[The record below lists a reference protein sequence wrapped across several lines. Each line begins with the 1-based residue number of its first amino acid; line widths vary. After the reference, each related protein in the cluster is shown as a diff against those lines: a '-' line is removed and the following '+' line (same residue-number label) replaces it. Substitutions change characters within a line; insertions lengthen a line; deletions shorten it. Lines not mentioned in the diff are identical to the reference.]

1 MLAEH
6 AKSTPFWGRIVSGNQ
21 LPSLP
26 RRALRP
32 WPGIRQDNAST
43 RQQARTGCLGWTA
56 RRPPSHAGRHSDPR
70 PAIPNRCP
78 SPTRTNA
85 PDGSGSGNRTES
97 ARLTRR
103 ALFGHALAGRL
114 PLACPPTL
122 PGPTVNGTG
131 PSCRQETNLDAELLQ
146 QCRIVRAL
154 GDEEVTGHDDRWTQ
168 ALLRVGA
175 LQPATLDGLQAK
187 AQVALS
193 LMPFGASDTVPAW
206 ASPDERLLWSLL
218 NDLLAL
224 IGGQNTDPCTRARD
238 SEQKPSILAAHRLDY

>member
-1 MLAEH
+1 MPDR
-6 AKSTPFWGRIVSGNQ
+6 S
-21 LPSLP
+21 
-26 RRALRP
+26 
-32 WPGIRQDNAST
+32 
-43 RQQARTGCLGWTA
+43 
-56 RRPPSHAGRHSDPR
+56 
-70 PAIPNRCP
+70 P

-85 PDGSGSGNRTES
+85 PDGPGSGDGTVS

-103 ALFGHALAGRL
+103 ALFCHAFAGPL

-122 PGPTVNGTG
+122 PGPTATGTG
-131 PSCRQETNLDAELLQ
+131 PSCRQDTDPDAELLQ

-224 IGGQNTDPCTRARD
+224 VGGQNTDPCTRARD
-238 SEQKPSILAAHRLDY
+238 SERKPSILPTHRLDY